1 MSDNP
6 DGRRWW
12 RKKTWINC
20 DILITDEFFCKTPD
34 LDEARNYPA
43 SAKATFKVI
52 GESNKR
58 TTIEELDL
66 EMEKKLDEE
75 ILKKGFGVAEEKPPE
90 T

>member
-1 MSDNP
+1 MSDTP

-12 RKKTWINC
+12 RKKTWINF

-34 LDEARNYPA
+34 LDEARNYPP
-43 SAKATFKVI
+43 SSKATFKVI

-75 ILKKGFGVAEEKPPE
+75 VLKKGFGVAEEKPPE

>member
-1 MSDNP
+1 MTDNP

-34 LDEARNYPA
+34 LDEARNYPP

-75 ILKKGFGVAEEKPPE
+75 VLKKGFGVAEEKPPE

>member
-1 MSDNP
+1 MTDNP

-34 LDEARNYPA
+34 LDEARNYPP

-75 ILKKGFGVAEEKPPE
+75 VLKKGFGVVEEKPPE

>member
-1 MSDNP
+1 MELA
-6 DGRRWW
+6 
-12 RKKTWINC
+12 C
-20 DILITDEFFCKTPD
+20 FFCKTPD
-34 LDEARNYPA
+34 LDEARNYPP
-43 SAKATFKVI
+43 SSKATFKVI

-75 ILKKGFGVAEEKPPE
+75 VLKKGFGVAEEKPPE